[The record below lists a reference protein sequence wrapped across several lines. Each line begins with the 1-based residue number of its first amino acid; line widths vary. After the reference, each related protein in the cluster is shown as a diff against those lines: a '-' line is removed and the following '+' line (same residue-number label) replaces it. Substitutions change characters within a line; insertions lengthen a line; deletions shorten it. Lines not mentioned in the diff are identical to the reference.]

1 MAVLPEQQDESLF
14 SPADPPHPAV
24 SPSTIRIKR
33 KKEKKRPLFMLLCI
47 ET

>member
-14 SPADPPHPAV
+14 SPADPHPAV

-33 KKEKKRPLFMLLCI
+33 KKKRKKKPLVMLLCI